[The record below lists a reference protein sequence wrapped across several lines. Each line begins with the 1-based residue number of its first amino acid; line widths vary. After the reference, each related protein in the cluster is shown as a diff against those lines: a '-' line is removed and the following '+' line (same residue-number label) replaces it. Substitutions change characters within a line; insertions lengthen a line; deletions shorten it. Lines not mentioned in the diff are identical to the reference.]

1 MQFYL
6 AKSQYIGITW
16 SGPQT
21 KSWSRNIVLKKIIRV
36 ETSILNSLQSGE
48 SQKKLSP
55 LAQTANQVLE
65 IDAFFIKSLH
75 MAALRPDAR
84 LLMLIM
90 LHQSVSIKQAMLDSP
105 LSYRAFYTML
115 DRWKANA
122 LIAVETDHADRRVRR
137 LVAAAQFGKIIKKL
151 PQFDLVS

>member
-1 MQFYL
+1 
-6 AKSQYIGITW
+6 
-16 SGPQT
+16 
-21 KSWSRNIVLKKIIRV
+21 
-36 ETSILNSLQSGE
+36 
-48 SQKKLSP
+48 
-55 LAQTANQVLE
+55 
-65 IDAFFIKSLH
+65 

-115 DRWKANA
+115 DRLKANA

-151 PQFDLVS
+151 PQFDPVI